1 MRYSQIPKD
10 VINDM
15 ALDVFQNAI
24 YHGWHDEKRPA
35 EHWLCL
41 AISELME
48 AVEADRKDRHADLK
62 GFNEVVEASCYDSIE
77 DIFEGYIKDTFED
90 ELADTAIR
98 LLDLA
103 KTFDIQLKPAE
114 YDEADR
120 ELMIPDAEFTI
131 IAYVLTAELA
141 PFIEISDEVTW
152 RVELEFIINDILCL
166 LFMVAERYRFDLME
180 FVKLKMDYNRSRPFK
195 HGGKKY

>member
-1 MRYSQIPKD
+1 MRSSQIPKD
-10 VINDM
+10 VINEM

-48 AVEADRKDRHADLK
+48 AVEADRKDRHADLAK
-62 GFNEVVEASCYDSIE
+62 FNEAINGLECEIAFKY
-77 DIFEGYIKDTFED
+77 YIKDTFED
-90 ELADTAIR
+90 ELADVAIR

-103 KTFDIQLKPAE
+103 RTFDIQLKPDE

-120 ELMIPDAEFTI
+120 ELMIPDAEFTV
-131 IAYVLTAELA
+131 IAYVLTAELT
-141 PFIEISDEVTW
+141 PFIEVSDEIVW
-152 RVELEFIINDILCL
+152 KVQLEFIINDILCL
-166 LFMVAERYRFDLME
+166 LFMVAERYSFDLME
-180 FVKLKMDYNRSRPFK
+180 HIRRKMDYNRSRPFK